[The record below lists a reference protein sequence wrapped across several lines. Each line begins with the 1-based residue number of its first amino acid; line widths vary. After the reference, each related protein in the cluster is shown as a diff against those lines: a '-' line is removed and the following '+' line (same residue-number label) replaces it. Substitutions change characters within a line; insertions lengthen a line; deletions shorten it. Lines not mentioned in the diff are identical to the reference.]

1 MADEAVLI
9 LLLQKNRMNDFPE
22 IPQEGPPL
30 AWPGATQCSLY
41 LGFLTRFLLAFL
53 RLVHNPE
60 QWKKMH

>member
-9 LLLQKNRMNDFPE
+9 FFLQNNRMSDSAE

-30 AWPGATQCSLY
+30 AWPEATQCSLY
-41 LGFLTRFLLAFL
+41 LGFLTRFLLAFS